1 MRVPKF
7 LHWLLVTVAG
17 LPTLVDMAILLRLRT
32 EDQETQQRREAIL
45 NIPKS
50 QKEIDKYATSVHN
63 IYIYI
68 LISGKICTTPWHL
81 DISMYGRIQ
90 ICFST
95 VLI

>member
-1 MRVPKF
+1 MVFCMFTMRVPKF
-7 LHWLLVTVAG
+7 LHWLLVTVAC

-50 QKEIDKYATSVHN
+50 QKEIDKYATSVYN

-68 LISGKICTTPWHL
+68 DFRKNLHDTLAP
-81 DISMYGRIQ
+81 
-90 ICFST
+90 
-95 VLI
+95 